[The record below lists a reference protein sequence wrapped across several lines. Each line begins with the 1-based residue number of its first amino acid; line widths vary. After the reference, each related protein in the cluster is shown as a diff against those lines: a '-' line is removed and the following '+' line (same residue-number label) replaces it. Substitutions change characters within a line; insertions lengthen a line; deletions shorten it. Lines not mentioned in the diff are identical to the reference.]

1 MGFSDHYTFGAPA
14 TTPAAE
20 QEAFLRSVE
29 GEAKA
34 MGFHPTFVLN
44 AAFATEEQKQFA
56 RRLTTGYWIED
67 EKLKGVTLLDERQVW
82 DYHPVHGSCRLIPQ
96 RGVVLI
102 ITDERGCEIV
112 FGFLAYPKELRD
124 VNRRIL
130 LTTPC
135 SDRWFFRDFVD
146 SPDPRYRKIVRRFA
160 EAGFLKSEQDE
171 FA

>member
-1 MGFSDHYTFGAPA
+1 MGLSYHFTFSAPA
-14 TTPAAE
+14 ATTAADLE
-20 QEAFLRSVE
+20 KFLRTVE
-29 GEAKA
+29 VEAKKI
-34 MGFHPTFVLN
+34 GFHPTMVLN
-44 AAFATEEQKQFA
+44 AAFVTEEQKQFA

-82 DYHPVHGSCRLIPQ
+82 DYHPVHGSCRLIPE

-102 ITDERGCEIV
+102 VTDEQGCEIV

-124 VNRRIL
+124 VNQRVL

-160 EAGFLKSEQDE
+160 EAGFLELEKDE

>member
-1 MGFSDHYTFGAPA
+1 MGLSYHFTFRAPA
-14 TTPAAE
+14 ATTAADL
-20 QEAFLRSVE
+20 QKFLRTAEV
-29 GEAKA
+29 EAKA

-44 AAFATEEQKQFA
+44 AAFVTGEQEQFA

-82 DYHPVHGSCRLIPQ
+82 DYHPVHGSCRLIPE

-102 ITDERGCEIV
+102 VTDERGCETV

-124 VNRRIL
+124 VNQRIL

-160 EAGFLKSEQDE
+160 EAGFLESEKDE